1 MSNLTTLLV
10 RLLISGSLLFT
21 SLGLAF
27 GEEMNPELR
36 ERAEAGLE
44 WSNLAKGRAEFEV
57 SDPSLLPSRLIL
69 AAKQTGCRIEQGIET
84 DPVRFTKIGGKRL
97 AIVFCHAIVG
107 SHIVFDLFTLQRPR
121 VVSFPFM
128 KLPEGFGTTD
138 RPGWI
143 TREKETST
151 FLAVTGSDMKP
162 SWDVRHT
169 YNFDGTLGFVVT
181 RVEVKGMPGHEEWT
195 AVWETPRWS
204 LPEVSDDSW
213 RFDAFRFGR

>member
-107 SHIVFDLFTLQRPR
+107 SHIVFDLSTLQRPR

-151 FLAVTGSDMKP
+151 ADPEKKKKRKKDKKGSKQEKK
-162 SWDVRHT
+162 SRKKHKH
-169 YNFDGTLGFVVT
+169 
-181 RVEVKGMPGHEEWT
+181 RKKKGSSRLEDNDQAQP
-195 AVWETPRWS
+195 AAADPQ
-204 LPEVSDDSW
+204 
-213 RFDAFRFGR
+213 

>member
-1 MSNLTTLLV
+1 LSNLTTLLV

-21 SLGLAF
+21 SLGPTF
-27 GEEMNPELR
+27 SEEMSPERR
-36 ERAEAGLE
+36 ESAEAGLE
-44 WSNLAKGRAEFEV
+44 WSNLAKGRTEFEV

-69 AAKQTGCRIEQGIET
+69 AAKQTGCRIEEGIET
-84 DPVRFTKIGGKRL
+84 SPVRFTKIGGKRF
-97 AIVFCHAIVG
+97 AIVFCREIVG
-107 SHIVFDLFTLQRPR
+107 SHIVLDFSNLQRPR

-128 KLPEGFGTTD
+128 NLPEGFGITV

-143 TREKETST
+143 TRETENST
-151 FLAVTGSDMKP
+151 FLAETGSDAKP
-162 SWDVRHT
+162 SWNVRHT
-169 YNFDGTLGFVVT
+169 YKFDGTLGFVVT

-204 LPEVSDDSW
+204 LPETTEYSW